1 MFRNGRAT
9 ILDRAAQALQEGAG
23 ALRDSVADLAA
34 TARLKPTDA
43 APVMQD
49 PDTELCCEAVSK
61 SFGEHVVLSN
71 ISFRIKAGEI
81 VAIVGGSGSGKTV
94 LLDILT
100 GLLLPDTGRV
110 LVRNHALPEASLVD
124 LHLQSDDDLD
134 ALRLHWAVVF
144 QRNALFTGTVLDNI
158 ALWLTEHT
166 SLSEAQIRKRV
177 EESLEAV
184 ALDVADVLPKSR
196 EALSGGMAKRVAIAR
211 AIAVDPTV
219 LFYDEPTTGLD
230 PVISGH
236 IHELIWSE
244 HHRSRSGKPQRTTVI
259 VTHDKELLRRISPRV
274 LMLDSGGLAFDG
286 PYSEF
291 TTSETQAARQYL
303 LAMPVLQ
310 QRPLSG

>member
-34 TARLKPTDA
+34 TARPKPTDA

-49 PDTELCCEAVSK
+49 PDTELCCEAVRK

-166 SLSEAQIRKRV
+166 SLSESQIRKRV